1 MLALRKSVPA
11 YVVFVLVVAAAIGFG
26 IHRAMDFAVSKA
38 VERDGEVKLRQWT
51 DYINNHL
58 PDLEQVVATGKP
70 THEQLRKLEI
80 MREVGS
86 VYRFKLFA
94 PDGTLVLVSDEKSTR
109 VAGDSVGR
117 RNPRAVTAFQTGK
130 IHIAVK
136 DGKGDT
142 VSPDVYVQSY
152 VRAHNASGEPI
163 GIFKIFVDQ
172 TKMATFLQALFG
184 WAAAGLALLGSLAY
198 LIPAFAFLQRNAE
211 ARRAEDKVSYLTE
224 FDPLTSLLS
233 RQSFTQRLD
242 DALARPYSYLRT
254 DAILFIDIDDFK
266 AINDEYGHE
275 GGDRFIVH
283 VANAIKSQLGATGY
297 AARFGGDEFTVC
309 LPGITETSLRKTCNK
324 ILEEA
329 RQPALYDNQ
338 MIKGE
343 ISMGVYI
350 NHRQST
356 SSELLRAADIALY
369 NAKNSGKNRFM
380 LFNEDMAD
388 QLKSRRDLERRLQT
402 AHAEG
407 QFELNYQPIVDSG
420 TSKIAGF
427 EALLRLPDGDGGYIP
442 PDRFIPVAESIGLI
456 APISKWAMHEA
467 LATARTWPGKL
478 FVSINLSPRQF
489 EDDKLVSTVRSA
501 IEQTGFPAERL
512 ELEVTES
519 LFLGNTAAVDRQ
531 IKQLKR
537 LGVSIALDD
546 FGTGYASIGYLI
558 RYGFNKLKVDRS
570 FLLAHEKAPDKLLC
584 VLETIVSLGHGL
596 GMRVTAEGIETPAQA
611 KLLGELGCDQFQG
624 FHFGRPMPRDQVAIT
639 LLRSTAGTMARQQ
652 LRSPDTD
659 VTGSGRVAG

>member
-1 MLALRKSVPA
+1 MPALRKSVPA

-26 IHRAMDFAVSKA
+26 IHQAMDFAVGKA
-38 VERDGEVKLRQWT
+38 VQRDGEVKLRQWT
-51 DYINNHL
+51 DYINNRL
-58 PDLEQVVATGKP
+58 PDLEEVVATGTATP
-70 THEQLRKLEI
+70 EQLRKLEI

-86 VYRFKLFA
+86 VFRFKLFA
-94 PDGTLVLVSDEKSTR
+94 PDGTLVLISDETSIR
-109 VAGDSVGR
+109 ASGDSVGR
-117 RNPRAVTAFQTGK
+117 TNLQARSAFQTGK
-130 IHIAVK
+130 SHIAVM
-136 DGKGDT
+136 DGKGDAAT
-142 VSPDVYVQSY
+142 PDVYVQSY
-152 VRAHNASGEPI
+152 VRARNPSGQPI

-198 LIPAFAFLQRNAE
+198 LIPSFAFLQRNAE
-211 ARRAEDKVSYLTE
+211 ATRAENKVSYLTE

-242 DALARPYSYLRT
+242 EALARPYSYLRT

-283 VANAIKSQLGATGY
+283 VANAIISQVRDTGY

-309 LPGITETSLRKTCNK
+309 LPGVTETSLRKTCNK

-329 RQPALYDNQ
+329 RKPALYDNQ
-338 MIKGE
+338 IIKGE
-343 ISMGVYI
+343 ISIGVYI

-369 NAKNSGKNRFM
+369 NAKNLGKNRFM

-388 QLKSRRDLERRLQT
+388 QLKFRRNLERRLQA
-402 AHAEG
+402 AHEDG
-407 QFELNYQPIVDSG
+407 EFELNYQPIVDSG
-420 TSKIAGF
+420 TSTIVGF

-467 LATARTWPGKL
+467 LVTARTWPGKL
-478 FVSINLSPRQF
+478 FISINLSPRQF
-489 EDDKLVSTVRSA
+489 EDGHLVSTVRAA
-501 IEQTGFPAERL
+501 IEQTGFPANRL

-531 IKQLKR
+531 IKELKR

-570 FLLAHEKAPDKLLC
+570 FLLAHEKAPDKLLR

-596 GMRVTAEGIETPAQA
+596 GMQVTAEGIETPAQA

-624 FHFGRPMPRDQVAIT
+624 FHFGRPMGRDQVAIT
-639 LLRSTAGTMARQQ
+639 LLRTTANKMAKVQQ
-652 LRSPDTD
+652 PSPDTD
-659 VTGSGRVAG
+659 VSRSGRTAG

>member
-11 YVVFVLVVAAAIGFG
+11 YVVFVLIVAAAIGFG
-26 IHRAMDFAVSKA
+26 THHAMDYAVGKA
-38 VERDGEVKLRQWT
+38 VQRDGEFKLRQWT
-51 DYINNHL
+51 NYIDNRL
-58 PDLEQVVATGKP
+58 PDLEEVVATGRP
-70 THEQLRKLEI
+70 TPEQLRKLEI

-86 VYRFKLFA
+86 VFRFTLFA
-94 PDGTLVLVSDEKSTR
+94 PDGTPVLISDEVSTR
-109 VAGDSVGR
+109 ANGDTFGHVDLQAAAAFRTGR
-117 RNPRAVTAFQTGK
+117 S
-130 IHIAVK
+130 HIAVK
-136 DGKGDT
+136 DGKGQAST
-142 VSPDVYVQSY
+142 PDVYVQSY
-152 VRAHNASGEPI
+152 VRAHNASGDPV

-211 ARRAEDKVSYLTE
+211 ATRAEDKVYYLTE

-242 DALARPYSYLRT
+242 EALSRPYAYLRT

-266 AINDEYGHE
+266 TINDEYGHE
-275 GGDRFIVH
+275 GGDRFIIH
-283 VANAIKSQLGATGY
+283 VADAIRSQVGQDGY

-309 LPGITETSLRKTCNK
+309 LPGVTETSLRKTCNK
-324 ILEEA
+324 ILAEA
-329 RQPALYDNQ
+329 RKPCLHDNQ
-338 MIKGE
+338 IIKGE
-343 ISMGVYI
+343 ISVGVYI
-350 NHRQST
+350 NHSQST
-356 SSELLRAADIALY
+356 STELLRAADIALY
-369 NAKNSGKNRFM
+369 NAKNCGKNRFV

-388 QLKSRRDLERRLQT
+388 QLKSRRNLERRLQS
-402 AHAEG
+402 AHEDG
-407 QFELNYQPIVDSG
+407 EFELNYQPIVDSG
-420 TSKIAGF
+420 TTKIVGF
-427 EALLRLPDGDGGYIP
+427 EALLRLPDGDGEYIP

-456 APISKWAMHEA
+456 SPISKWAMHEA
-467 LATARTWPGKL
+467 LTTARAWPGKL
-478 FVSINLSPRQF
+478 FISINLSPRQF
-489 EDDKLVSTVRSA
+489 EDNDLVSTVRHA
-501 IEQTGFPAERL
+501 LEQTGFPANRL

-519 LFLGNTAAVDRQ
+519 LFLGNTEAVDRQ
-531 IKQLKR
+531 IRELKR

-570 FLLAHEKAPDKLLC
+570 FLLAHEKDPDKLHR

-624 FHFGRPMPRDQVAIT
+624 FHFGKPMHRDDVAIT
-639 LLRSTAGTMARQQ
+639 LLRATSAKMAKVRQG
-652 LRSPDTD
+652 SPDTG
-659 VTGSGRVAG
+659 VGSPGRATG